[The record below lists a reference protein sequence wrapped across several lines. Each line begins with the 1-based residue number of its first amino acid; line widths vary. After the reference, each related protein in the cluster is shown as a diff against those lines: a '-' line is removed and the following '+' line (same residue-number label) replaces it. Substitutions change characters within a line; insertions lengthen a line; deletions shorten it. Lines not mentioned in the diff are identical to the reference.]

1 MYIHFTSQQDAEA
14 IVASMTLWPCSWL
27 KSVLVDEQG
36 KCILDEDGC
45 MQADPNRSPAYAVSV
60 EHNVYYPPVQRTKL
74 GRPTNRDYAVLFTT
88 SVPPSNT
95 FEEETIWEVPHAG
108 LPLTGA
114 MVITAE
120 EAVSL
125 LRHA

>member
-1 MYIHFTSQQDAEA
+1 MYIHFTSKEDAEA

-27 KSVLVDEQG
+27 MSILVDARG
-36 KCILDEDGC
+36 KCVLDEDGC
-45 MQADPNRSPAYAVSV
+45 MQADPNRSPAYAVSIA
-60 EHNVYYPPVQRTKL
+60 NNLYCPLVQRTRL
-74 GRPTNRDYAVLFTT
+74 GRPANRDYAVLFTT
-88 SVPPSNT
+88 SVPPSNA
-95 FEEETIWEVPHAG
+95 FEEETIWEIPHAG
-108 LPLTGA
+108 LPLTEA